1 MALDVVQK
9 KVGEIPVIAITGRA
23 VDIDVKKLAKALE
36 GAYKK
41 KYARIVLNVSNT
53 DFVDSHA
60 LGTIVYYHTLMQK
73 EGRELVILNANTN
86 QASYLN
92 RLFELTHLNKV
103 LKIIDNEKLIAES
116 IDRPAPKTAGFGGR

>member
-9 KVGEIPVIAITGRA
+9 KVGHVPVISITGRA
-23 VDIDVKKLAKALE
+23 VDVDVKKLAKALE

-41 KYARIVLNVSNT
+41 KYERIVLNVSNT

-73 EGRELVILNANTN
+73 EGREFIILNANTN

-103 LKIIDNEKLIAES
+103 LKIIDNEKLISEA
-116 IDRPAPKTAGFGGR
+116 IDRPMPKTAGFVGH